1 MNLLLGGFSCKVDVL
16 KQVTE
21 VQNDLK
27 FVSTDII
34 FENISE
40 TSLKAAA
47 QVFFYLDHLTDCPF
61 NEFNKWFGIWS
72 PFYNDLFHKQSP
84 STIILTLNRMMKT
97 TSNLS
102 KNAADE
108 IFMKISKLLSLKY
121 ENIQSSLPQKLRNSS
136 FTGVSSI
143 LESSE
148 GTCCILHYHYI
159 QLIFSIYTIY
169 HNKSPSSYC
178 NKWKWNISISLH
190 TFLWLWRKQ
199 RNGSQDQPVW
209 WTSV

>member
-47 QVFFYLDHLTDCPF
+47 QVFFYLDHLTECPF
-61 NEFNKWFGIWS
+61 NEFNKWFGIWLLAS
-72 PFYNDLFHKQSP
+72 
-84 STIILTLNRMMKT
+84 
-97 TSNLS
+97 
-102 KNAADE
+102 AADE
-108 IFMKISKLLSLKY
+108 IFMRTSKLLSLKY
-121 ENIQSSLPQKLRNSS
+121 KNIQSSLPQKLRNSS

-169 HNKSPSSYC
+169 HNKSPSSYY

-199 RNGSQDQPVW
+199 RNGSQNRSVW
-209 WTSV
+209 WSSV